1 MTKKMGN
8 VNVNL
13 DSKASNVMKL
23 TMKEGAKKVVVSKI
37 KVNAM
42 TPLKNVIA

>member
-13 DSKASNVMKL
+13 DSKASNVKKL
-23 TMKEGAKKVVVSKI
+23 TLKEDAKKMVVSKI

-42 TPLKNVIA
+42 TLLKNVIA